1 MKNIIAKFPRRVI
14 LLFFISSVLLTP
26 ACGSENN
33 SSNGALLEAKN
44 EKTDHDHSE
53 HNHGGHDHHSDED
66 VIDLSSITDPPNVS
80 VVAIPD
86 DQGGVRIEIE
96 LENFELVPLETKSGN
111 QPRQG
116 HLHVELDGATV
127 AMISENHYHLS
138 NLVNGHHEIAIS
150 LSSIDHRNYYLDG
163 KPISDS
169 VMVMIEGGKEI
180 SAPDISFKVEIAEG
194 KVKGGLSRFEVS
206 KGDSV
211 EVIIH
216 SDQIDEVHLHVYDK
230 MKKVEP
236 GVPAIIRLDATIP
249 GIFEA
254 ELHSAGFRIFE
265 LQVS

>member
-1 MKNIIAKFPRRVI
+1 MRLSKNF
-14 LLFFISSVLLTP
+14 LLVLTFFYVA
-26 ACGSENN
+26 ACGDEGNTVK
-33 SSNGALLEAKN
+33 KN
-44 EKTDHDHSE
+44 HSTTTVASVE
-53 HNHGGHDHHSDED
+53 HEHEHEHEHGGVVD
-66 VIDLSSITDPPNVS
+66 VIDLSSVADPPAVS
-80 VVAIPD
+80 VAATLEGE
-86 DQGGVRIEIE
+86 GGVMLEIE

-127 AMISENHYHLS
+127 AMISENHYYLS
-138 NLVNGHHEIAIS
+138 NLVNGHHEISVS
-150 LSSIDHRNYYLDG
+150 LSAIDHRNYFLDG

-169 VMVMIEGGKEI
+169 VMVMIEGGEEA
-180 SAPDISFKVEIAEG
+180 SGPDISFEVEIVGG

-211 EVIIH
+211 EVIVY

-236 GVPAIIRLDATIP
+236 GVPAVIRVDATIP

>member
-1 MKNIIAKFPRRVI
+1 MRLSKSF
-14 LLFFISSVLLTP
+14 LLVLTFFYVA
-26 ACGSENN
+26 ACGDEDSTVK
-33 SSNGALLEAKN
+33 KN
-44 EKTDHDHSE
+44 HSTTTVASVE
-53 HNHGGHDHHSDED
+53 HEHEHEHGDVVD
-66 VIDLSSITDPPNVS
+66 VIDLSSVADPPAVS
-80 VVAIPD
+80 VAATLD
-86 DQGGVRIEIE
+86 GEGGAMLAIE

-116 HLHVELDGATV
+116 HLHIELDGSTV

-138 NLVNGHHEIAIS
+138 NLVNGHHEISVS
-150 LSSIDHRNYYLDG
+150 LSAIDHRNYYLDG

-169 VMVMIEGGKEI
+169 VMVMIEGGEET
-180 SAPDISFKVEIAEG
+180 SAPDISFEVEIVEG

-211 EVIIH
+211 EVIVY
-216 SDQIDEVHLHVYDK
+216 SDQIDEVHLHVYDN
-230 MKKVEP
+230 MVNVGPGAPAVINVE
-236 GVPAIIRLDATIP
+236 ATIP

>member
-1 MKNIIAKFPRRVI
+1 VNLSKI
-14 LLFFISSVLLTP
+14 LLSVLALFYIV
-26 ACGSENN
+26 ACGDEENTVK
-33 SSNGALLEAKN
+33 KN
-44 EKTDHDHSE
+44 HSTTTVASVE
-53 HNHGGHDHHSDED
+53 HEHEHEHEHSDVVD
-66 VIDLSSITDPPNVS
+66 VIDLSSVADPPAVS
-80 VVAIPD
+80 VAATPD
-86 DQGGVRIEIE
+86 GEGGVMLVVE

-127 AMISENHYHLS
+127 AMISENHYYLS
-138 NLVNGHHEIAIS
+138 NLVNGHHEILVS
-150 LSSIDHRNYYLDG
+150 LSAIDHRNYYLDG

-169 VMVMIEGGKEI
+169 VMVMIEGGEEA
-180 SAPDISFKVEIAEG
+180 SGPDISFQVEIVEG

-211 EVIIH
+211 EVIVH

-236 GVPAIIRLDATIP
+236 GVPAVIRLDATIP

>member
-1 MKNIIAKFPRRVI
+1 MRLSKNF
-14 LLFFISSVLLTP
+14 LLVLTFFYVA
-26 ACGSENN
+26 ACGDEGNTVK
-33 SSNGALLEAKN
+33 KN
-44 EKTDHDHSE
+44 HSTTTVASVE
-53 HNHGGHDHHSDED
+53 HEHEHEHEHGGVVD
-66 VIDLSSITDPPNVS
+66 VIDLSSVADPPAVS
-80 VVAIPD
+80 VAATLEGE
-86 DQGGVRIEIE
+86 GGVMLEIE

-138 NLVNGHHEIAIS
+138 NLVNGHHEISVS
-150 LSSIDHRNYYLDG
+150 LSAIDHRNYYLDG

-169 VMVMIEGGKEI
+169 VMVMIEGGEEA
-180 SAPDISFKVEIAEG
+180 SGPDISFEVEIVEG

-211 EVIIH
+211 EVIVY

-236 GVPAIIRLDATIP
+236 GVPAVIRLDATIP

>member
-1 MKNIIAKFPRRVI
+1 MNLRRRFFC
-14 LLFFISSVLLTP
+14 LLAFFYVV
-26 ACGSENN
+26 ACGDADNTHKKSHSTTTVATME
-33 SSNGALLEAKN
+33 
-44 EKTDHDHSE
+44 HSE
-53 HNHGGHDHHSDED
+53 HEHEHEHEHGDAGD
-66 VIDLSSITDPPNVS
+66 VIDLSSVADPPAVS
-80 VVAIPD
+80 VVATPD
-86 DQGGVRIEIE
+86 GEGGLVLAIE
-96 LENFELVPLETKSGN
+96 LENFELVPLDTNTGN

-116 HLHVELDGATV
+116 HLHVELDGMTV

-138 NLVNGHHEIAIS
+138 NLVNGHHEIVVS
-150 LSSIDHRNYYLDG
+150 LSAIDHRNYYLDG

-169 VMVMIEGGKEI
+169 AMVMIEGGKEN
-180 SAPDISFKVEIAEG
+180 STPDISFEVEIVEG
-194 KVKGGLSRFEVS
+194 KVKGGLPRFKVS

-216 SDQIDEVHLHVYDK
+216 SDQTDEVHLHVYDK

-254 ELHSAGFRIFE
+254 ELHSAGFRVFE

>member
-1 MKNIIAKFPRRVI
+1 MRLSKSF
-14 LLFFISSVLLTP
+14 LLVLTFFYVA
-26 ACGSENN
+26 ACGDEDSTVK
-33 SSNGALLEAKN
+33 KN
-44 EKTDHDHSE
+44 HSTTTVASVE
-53 HNHGGHDHHSDED
+53 HEHEHEHEHGDVVD
-66 VIDLSSITDPPNVS
+66 VIDLSSVADPPAVS
-80 VVAIPD
+80 VAATLD
-86 DQGGVRIEIE
+86 GEGGAMLAIE

-116 HLHVELDGATV
+116 HLHIELDGSTV

-138 NLVNGHHEIAIS
+138 NLVNGHHEISVS
-150 LSSIDHRNYYLDG
+150 LSAIDHRNYYLDG

-169 VMVMIEGGKEI
+169 VMVMIEGGEET
-180 SAPDISFKVEIAEG
+180 SAPDISFEVEIVGG

-211 EVIIH
+211 EVIVY

-236 GVPAIIRLDATIP
+236 DAPAVIRLDATIP

>member
-1 MKNIIAKFPRRVI
+1 
-14 LLFFISSVLLTP
+14 
-26 ACGSENN
+26 
-33 SSNGALLEAKN
+33 
-44 EKTDHDHSE
+44 E
-53 HNHGGHDHHSDED
+53 HEHEHEHEHGGVVD
-66 VIDLSSITDPPNVS
+66 VIDLSSVADPPAVS
-80 VVAIPD
+80 VAATLEGE
-86 DQGGVRIEIE
+86 GGVMLEIE

-127 AMISENHYHLS
+127 AMISENHYYLS
-138 NLVNGHHEIAIS
+138 NLVNGHHEISVS
-150 LSSIDHRNYYLDG
+150 LSAIDHRNYFLDG

-169 VMVMIEGGKEI
+169 VMVMIEGGEEA
-180 SAPDISFKVEIAEG
+180 SGPDISFEVEIVGG

-211 EVIIH
+211 EVIVY

-236 GVPAIIRLDATIP
+236 GVPAVIRVDATIP